1 MFEPGDKVVH
11 IRHGA
16 GVVLETRTIVYEGKK
31 RDYFCVQ
38 LNDARHILM
47 IPIESMD
54 SEELRPALNDTD
66 LIEEVLQNEPKE
78 LSDNYRVRQAD
89 IRTKIKSRNP
99 RQLAQALR
107 DLSWLEYTHKLTNTD
122 IQLRDMVLTT
132 LSRELALKSEM
143 TVRKA
148 QTALTELVEKAM
160 QFHLA
165 QHPEAIAAT

>member
-38 LNDARHILM
+38 LNEARQILM
-47 IPIESMD
+47 IPIENMD
-54 SEELRPALNDTD
+54 NEELRPALNGTD
-66 LIEEVLQNEPKE
+66 LIEEVLQNEPAE

-107 DLSWLEYTHKLTNTD
+107 DLSWLEHTHKLTNTD
-122 IQLRDMVLTT
+122 TQLRDTVLTA

-148 QTALTELVEKAM
+148 QVALIELVEKAM
-160 QFHLA
+160 LLHHTK
-165 QHPEAIAAT
+165 HPETVATT